1 MEEYLSRLEKAAT
14 KYKMQCDEYEKKALA
29 LEEQDKAG
37 LAERE
42 RLAQIV
48 KEQNLS
54 EVDVHRLT
62 ADRQELDAKLRTAR
76 SEKDEKSRIAYQLE
90 MKRSHAFGTIEKL
103 VDDYEAKATKLGLI
117 PQAPAGYEHIQFHQ
131 QLHGG
136 ATAAAGMVPDCT
148 SQIKPAILRL
158 KQDTVAAK
166 NEEEETV
173 IGLEEEISE
182 LKNRIASKDVEA
194 QEAETRYKNELA
206 ELESTRE
213 VRFAELACGYS

>member
-1 MEEYLSRLEKAAT
+1 
-14 KYKMQCDEYEKKALA
+14 
-29 LEEQDKAG
+29 
-37 LAERE
+37 
-42 RLAQIV
+42 
-48 KEQNLS
+48 
-54 EVDVHRLT
+54 
-62 ADRQELDAKLRTAR
+62 
-76 SEKDEKSRIAYQLE
+76 
-90 MKRSHAFGTIEKL
+90 
-103 VDDYEAKATKLGLI
+103 
-117 PQAPAGYEHIQFHQ
+117 
-131 QLHGG
+131 
-136 ATAAAGMVPDCT
+136 
-148 SQIKPAILRL
+148 L